1 MRYVTTSGD
10 TCRRHPCRGPA
21 GATLI
26 ELVVVMSVLGI
37 IAAVAAIMLR
47 DPISAYGLTARRAEL
62 VDVADTALRRMGRD
76 IRLAL
81 PNSLRTAT
89 AGATTYLEL
98 LSTKTGGRY
107 RAQLDSTTSTGDILD
122 FSAADTAFDT
132 LGPLSTVTGQTI
144 GTGDILVVQN
154 LFAAPA
160 QSQSNAYTYNQAGS
174 NCTSAT
180 PSSATCN
187 TARITGSDTAGVRPS
202 ERHIG
207 FDSRQFPLTSPGN
220 RFNVMPQ
227 FPAVTYVC
235 PTTAATD
242 ASGNGTGTLTRIS
255 NYAITL
261 AQPQPPAGTSALL
274 AKYVTACQI
283 TYDQAGPSVT
293 QSHGLV
299 SVKLSLTRG
308 GETVTLYHEVHVDN
322 VP

>member
-1 MRYVTTSGD
+1 MTQANTGHQ
-10 TCRRHPCRGPA
+10 TCSLE

-122 FSAADTAFDT
+122 FSVADTAFDT

-144 GTGDILVVQN
+144 AAGDILVVQN
-154 LFAAPA
+154 LVAAPA
-160 QSQSNAYTYNQAGS
+160 QPQSNAYTYNQAGS

-207 FDSRQFPLTSPGN
+207 FDARQFPLTSPGN
-220 RFNVMPQ
+220 RFNVISSSP
-227 FPAVTYVC
+227 VTYVC
-235 PTTAATD
+235 PTAAGTD

-255 NYAITL
+255 NYTIAL

-299 SVKLSLTRG
+299 SMKLSLTRG

>member
-1 MRYVTTSGD
+1 MKQANTGRK
-10 TCRRHPCRGPA
+10 TCAPRRSPG

-144 GTGDILVVQN
+144 AAGDILVVQN
-154 LFAAPA
+154 LVAAPA
-160 QSQSNAYTYNQAGS
+160 QPQSNAYTYNQAGS

-207 FDSRQFPLTSPGN
+207 FDARQFPLTSPGN
-220 RFNVMPQ
+220 RFNVISSSP
-227 FPAVTYVC
+227 VTYVC
-235 PTTAATD
+235 PTAAGTD

-255 NYAITL
+255 NYTITL
-261 AQPQPPAGTSALL
+261 AQPQPPVGTSALL

-283 TYDQAGPSVT
+283 IYDQAGPSVT

-299 SVKLSLTRG
+299 SMKLSLTRG